1 MTQPASTEG
10 AGRILA
16 TAREE
21 AERLGHAQIG
31 TEHLLLALL
40 RERESL
46 PAAAAALLPKDAEN
60 AAKRLMSAGKRGTPP
75 EDGLALSSR
84 ARRIMDEAAAEAG
97 RQGGST
103 ITPEHLL
110 TALQGETK
118 GIAAAILREAS
129 GKKKGDHEA
138 PPAAPAEGGAAAVA
152 ETADPPVERPVQRE
166 RPKDRPK
173 QRESEPQAQP
183 NSPAEQPPVR
193 EEGAERPE
201 RSERTER
208 PERPERGDRGERGRG
223 RDRDKQRSAAP
234 AEPSRERRD
243 RKPEGRNASQGA
255 AVARSAAPVATPP
268 PEPPPRRVAPV
279 VGDPFRLRMRHILL
293 PAVPAAIWL
302 ARQGAEPV
310 LIFAVAC
317 LAMLPLSQFL
327 GEATEHLAERAGPTV
342 GGFLNA
348 TFGNAAEL
356 IIAIFALQAGLIELV
371 KASIIGSILGN
382 LLLILGLSLMAAG
395 MKKHLFTFNRTAAG
409 MAGAT
414 LALAVAAL
422 VFPALF
428 HTTHPDA
435 AALVELHLSEAVAI
449 VLGVVY
455 LFSLLFSL
463 RTHRRLLGGDPHPTV
478 HPVWGVPLAVTVL
491 ALSTVGIAVISEILV
506 RAIGPMTEGGLL
518 SETFLGLIIIPVIG
532 NAAEHASAVAVARK
546 GKVDLAL
553 QIALGSS
560 TQVALFV
567 APVLVGVGLLVGVD
581 MNLVF
586 TPFQVLALALATG
599 VSALITLDGE
609 SHWFE
614 GLQLLALYVL
624 VGIAAYFI

>member
-1 MTQPASTEG
+1 VPEAL
-10 AGRILA
+10 GRILA

-46 PAAAAALLPKDAEN
+46 PAEAAALLPKDAEN

-75 EDGLALSSR
+75 DGGLALSSR
-84 ARRIMDEAAAEAG
+84 ARRIMDEAAAVAG

-129 GKKKGDHEA
+129 GKKKGEREA
-138 PPAAPAEGGAAAVA
+138 PPAFAEEGPAPVE
-152 ETADPPVERPVQRE
+152 ERADPPAERPALRE
-166 RPKDRPK
+166 RSKDRSQ
-173 QRESEPQAQP
+173 QRGSEPQGQP
-183 NSPAEQPPVR
+183 DPPAEPPPAR
-193 EEGAERPE
+193 AERGERPE
-201 RSERTER
+201 
-208 PERPERGDRGERGRG
+208 RGERGRG
-223 RDRDKQRSAAP
+223 RDRDRDRDKPRAAAP
-234 AEPSRERRD
+234 TEPGRDRRD
-243 RKPEGRNASQGA
+243 RKPEGRIAPPA
-255 AVARSAAPVATPP
+255 PAVARAAATAAPAVTPP
-268 PEPPPRRVAPV
+268 PEPLPRRVAPT
-279 VGDPFRLRMRHILL
+279 VGDPFRLRVRHLLL
-293 PAVPAAIWL
+293 PAVPAAFWL
-302 ARQGAEPV
+302 ARQGAEPW
-310 LIFAVAC
+310 LLFAVAC
-317 LAMLPLSQFL
+317 LAILPLSQFL
-327 GEATEHLAERAGPTV
+327 AEATEHLAERTGPTV

-371 KASIIGSILGN
+371 KASIVGSILGN

-409 MAGAT
+409 MAGAM

-428 HTTHPDA
+428 HSTHPDA
-435 AALVELHLSEAVAI
+435 TLLVELHLSEAVAI

-455 LFSLLFSL
+455 LLSLLFSL

-478 HPVWGVPLAVTVL
+478 HPVWGVPLAMAVL
-491 ALSTVGIAVISEILV
+491 TLSTVGIAVMSEILV
-506 RAIGPMTEGGLL
+506 HAIGPMTEGGLL
-518 SETFLGLIIIPVIG
+518 SQAFLGLIIIPIIG
-532 NAAEHASAVAVARK
+532 NAAEHASAVVVARK

-567 APVLVGVGLLVGVD
+567 APVLVGVGVLIGVD

-614 GLQLLALYVL
+614 GVQLLALYVL

>member
-1 MTQPASTEG
+1 MTEPASTEG

-40 RERESL
+40 RERDSL
-46 PAAAAALLPKDAEN
+46 PAEAAAQLPKDADN
-60 AAKRLMSAGKRGTPP
+60 AAKRLMSAGKRGAPP

-84 ARRIMDEAAAEAG
+84 ARRILDEAAAEAG
-97 RQGGST
+97 RAGGST

-129 GKKKGDHEA
+129 GKKKGDRGASAAA
-138 PPAAPAEGGAAAVA
+138 PPVG
-152 ETADPPVERPVQRE
+152 ADPPADAEEPAAERPARRE
-166 RPKDRPK
+166 PRQEREK
-173 QRESEPQAQP
+173 QRPPEPQA
-183 NSPAEQPPVR
+183 PASPPVQQQPAR
-193 EEGAERPE
+193 G
-201 RSERTER
+201 
-208 PERPERGDRGERGRG
+208 ERPERGKG
-223 RDRDKQRSAAP
+223 RDRDKQRAP
-234 AEPSRERRD
+234 QPPEQGRERRD
-243 RKPEGRNASQGA
+243 RRQDGRAQLPER
-255 AVARSAAPVATPP
+255 VATPVGAAASTDPPP
-268 PEPPPRRVAPV
+268 PEAPPRRVAPV
-279 VGDPFRLRMRHILL
+279 VGDPFRIKLRHLLL
-293 PAVPAAIWL
+293 PAVPASIWL
-302 ARQGAEPV
+302 ARQGADHV
-310 LIFAVAC
+310 LVFAIAC
-317 LAMLPLSQFL
+317 LAILPLSQYL
-327 GEATEHLAERAGPTV
+327 GEATEHLAERTGPTV

-356 IIAIFALQAGLIELV
+356 IISIFALRAGLIELV
-371 KASIIGSILGN
+371 KASLIGSILGN

-395 MKKHLFTFNRTAAG
+395 MNKNLFSFNRTAAG
-409 MAGAT
+409 MAGAM
-414 LALAVAAL
+414 LALAVAAM

-428 HTTHPDA
+428 HATHPEA
-435 AALVELHLSEAVAI
+435 AQLVELHLSELVAI
-449 VLGVVY
+449 VLGAVY
-455 LFSLLFSL
+455 LLSLLFSL

-478 HPVWGVPLAVTVL
+478 HPVWGLPRAIGVL

-506 RAIGPMTEGGLL
+506 HEIGPMTEGGLL
-518 SETFLGLIIIPVIG
+518 SQAFLGLIIIPMIG
-532 NAAEHASAVAVARK
+532 NAAEHASAVVVARK

-560 TQVALFV
+560 TQIALFV
-567 APVLVGVGLLVGVD
+567 APLLVGIGVVLGVN

-586 TPFQVLALALATG
+586 TPFEVLALALATF

-614 GLQLLALYVL
+614 GVQLLALYAL
-624 VGIAAYFI
+624 VGVAAYFI